1 MTRHWTLF
9 GFVSLLFAPL
19 IVFELSLALG
29 PVAGGF
35 PPVAIAALYPLT
47 LVVLVFSP
55 LAFRPGS
62 YESPE
67 AGVNFAKGARYALW
81 TTVIIAFPFALI
93 LGTFYGQFLIG
104 LSLLLIAFGSISLVD
119 MSVAGT
125 YGYLLV
131 KGDGVDEFFSRATK
145 WLLSREMRIIFWLSL
160 LLRRRDVLKG
170 LSVVG
175 NYAVLP
181 LLIYFLGWVL
191 LSFAGGFPATILGVI
206 LGLLVPISS
215 YISISRRLKPE
226 DREKLASL
234 LVSRTAKSFRTQ
246 TLPVALK

>member
-1 MTRHWTLF
+1 
-9 GFVSLLFAPL
+9 
-19 IVFELSLALG
+19 
-29 PVAGGF
+29 
-35 PPVAIAALYPLT
+35 
-47 LVVLVFSP
+47 
-55 LAFRPGS
+55 
-62 YESPE
+62 
-67 AGVNFAKGARYALW
+67 
-81 TTVIIAFPFALI
+81 
-93 LGTFYGQFLIG
+93 
-104 LSLLLIAFGSISLVD
+104 
-119 MSVAGT
+119 
-125 YGYLLV
+125 
-131 KGDGVDEFFSRATK
+131 
-145 WLLSREMRIIFWLSL
+145 MRIIFWLSL

>member
-9 GFVSLLFAPL
+9 GFVSLLFTPL
-19 IVFELSLALG
+19 IVFELSLSLG

-47 LVVLVFSP
+47 LLLLVFSP

-67 AGVNFAKGARYALW
+67 AGVDFAKGARYALW
-81 TTVIIAFPFALI
+81 TTFIVAFPFTLV
-93 LGTFYGQFLIG
+93 LGIGYGQFLIG
-104 LSLLLIAFGSISLVD
+104 LSLLLIAFGSISFVD
-119 MSVAGT
+119 ISVAGT

-131 KGDGVDEFFSRATK
+131 KGDGVDEFFSKATK
-145 WLLSREMRIIFWLSL
+145 WPLNREMRIIFWLSL

-175 NYAVLP
+175 NYSVIP
-181 LLIYFLGWVL
+181 LFIYFLGWAL
-191 LSFAGGFPATILGVI
+191 LSASGGFPATLLGVA
-206 LGLLVPISS
+206 LGLLVPVSS
-215 YISISRRLKPE
+215 YISLRQRLSRE
-226 DREKLASL
+226 DRENLARL
-234 LVSRTAKSFRTQ
+234 LTSKR
-246 TLPVALK
+246 